1 MEQTR
6 QRQRPSRLCAGTHA
20 LAKRALA
27 AEFGKTIL
35 DTSAVEM
42 DDVPGFAD
50 IPRREQYTLCA
61 RRIAE
66 RAPLRLISPYFAGSA
81 TLARAREHIVPAT
94 LHGEAIFSS
103 TSHLT
108 PGFDRVL
115 LLGWDGLRAEVEAR
129 LANADGED
137 ADYCRSLLD
146 ALDSAMVFHAR
157 TLAYV
162 REHGDAALAEMLSH
176 VPMQPPRC
184 FCEAL
189 QSIWFMFA
197 HLRLLGNWPAIGR
210 LDQML
215 LPFYEQDIAVGTL
228 TRDEAR
234 ELLAHFFIM
243 GCEWITGE
251 FAWGS
256 GDAQHYQNIVLG
268 GSDMDGNDL
277 CNDVT
282 MLILEVVEELPISD
296 FPIALRVTVKTPD
309 AYLRKLAEV
318 TAFGGGVAAVYN
330 DEVCVQSLVKAGVP
344 EADARSF
351 ANDGCWEIQVPGRTN
366 FSYSSLDILA
376 VLNRDVLRVNRDEP
390 VPNFDS
396 VDEILAAFQTA
407 CEAEVDRTLPD
418 AHWRDHGDGIT
429 PEIDLYT
436 GGCVARAKGYYQG
449 GPDYV
454 NQSLHAGGM
463 ADAANSLYAIDEICF
478 KRKKINFHDLIETLR
493 ADWAGQEPLRQYARN
508 RLVYFGNDND
518 DADVFFAKV
527 YDIYVNAVN
536 RQTMVD
542 CVRIS
547 PGISTFGREIEWR
560 DNRGATAFGAKAGD
574 ILATNTSPSP
584 GTDTEG
590 ATALIRSTCK
600 VDYTR
605 LSGSAAA
612 QLRFTPDIF
621 AGEEGVQVY
630 IAILRGFVA
639 EGGFFLQTDVA
650 DRDVFKKA
658 QESPENYSNLSVR
671 ISGWS
676 ARFVTLDKAWQD
688 MIIARNWQG

>member
-1 MEQTR
+1 MER
-6 QRQRPSRLCAGTHA
+6 KRPARLNAETHK
-20 LAKRALA
+20 LAERALSM
-27 AEFGKTIL
+27 EFGKGL
-35 DTSAVEM
+35 PAQAVEM
-42 DDVPGFAD
+42 DDIPGFDALS
-50 IPRREQYTLCA
+50 RRAQYTLCA

-66 RAPLRLISPYFAGSA
+66 NAPIRLISPCFAGSA
-81 TLARAREHIVPAT
+81 TYARAREHIVPAV
-94 LHGEAIFSS
+94 LGGCEIFAS

-115 LLGWDGLRAEVEAR
+115 LMGWDGLRNEVEAR
-129 LANADGED
+129 LTGSSDED
-137 ADYCRSLLD
+137 AMYCESLIA
-146 ALDSAMVFHAR
+146 ALDSAMIFHAR

-162 REHGDAALAEMLSH
+162 RENGDAMTADILSR
-176 VPMQPPRC
+176 VPMQPPETFR
-184 FCEAL
+184 EAL

-215 LPFYEQDIAVGTL
+215 IPFYTKELADGIL

-268 GSDMDGNDL
+268 GSDIQGNDL

-282 MLILEVVEELPISD
+282 MLILEVVEELAISD
-296 FPIALRVTVKTPD
+296 FPIAVRVTAQTPD
-309 AYLRKLAEV
+309 AYLRKMAEV
-318 TAFGGGVAAVYN
+318 TSFGGGVVAMYN
-330 DEVCVQSLVKAGVP
+330 DEVCVQSLVKAGMP
-344 EADARSF
+344 EEDARGF
-351 ANDGCWEIQVPGRTN
+351 ANDGCWEIQAPGKTN
-366 FSYSSLDILA
+366 FSYSSLDLLA
-376 VLNRDVLRVNRDEP
+376 VLNRRVLRAADTEALPTYTSIDDILSAFTVACEN
-390 VPNFDS
+390 V
-396 VDEILAAFQTA
+396 VDE
-407 CEAEVDRTLPD
+407 TLPD

-436 GGCVARAKGYYQG
+436 RGCITRARGYYQG
-449 GPDYV
+449 GPDYI
-454 NQSLHAGGM
+454 NQSFHAGGM
-463 ADAANSLYAIDEICF
+463 ADVANSLYAIDELCF
-478 KRKKINFHDLIETLR
+478 KRNKIGFGELVEILR
-493 ADWAGQEPLRQYARN
+493 KDWAGQEALRAYVKN

-518 DADVFFAKV
+518 DADVFFTKI
-527 YDIYVNAVN
+527 YDIFVNAVN
-536 RQTMVD
+536 RRTQVGL
-542 CVRIS
+542 VRIS

-560 DNRGATAFGAKAGD
+560 ERRGATAFGAKAGD

-584 GTDTEG
+584 GTDTAG

-612 QLRFTPDIF
+612 QLRFTPDLF
-621 AGEEGVQVY
+621 ADEEGVQAY
-630 IAILRGFVA
+630 IAILRGFLT

-650 DRDVFKKA
+650 DREVYKKA
-658 QESPENYSNLSVR
+658 QENPENYSNLSVR

-676 ARFVTLDKAWQD
+676 ARFVTLDREWQD
-688 MIIARNWQG
+688 MILARNWQG